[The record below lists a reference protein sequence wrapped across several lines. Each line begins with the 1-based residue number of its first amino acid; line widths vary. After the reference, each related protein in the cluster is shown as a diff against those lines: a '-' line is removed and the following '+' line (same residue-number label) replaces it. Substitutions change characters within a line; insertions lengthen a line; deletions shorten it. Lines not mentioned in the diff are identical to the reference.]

1 MLSTRMIKLMTADP
15 AAQLPKHRRLL
26 RSARSGAILSALMLP
41 AVRLSPPAGYGLI
54 TTTGRKT
61 GKRRR
66 KCVRVIRRGDHA
78 YLVQLVPPQIALTRP
93 GAVSGWLLNIRANP
107 HVLLR
112 INDGSLHGVAREIT
126 DPAER
131 ELAREVICDNVYP
144 TDYAEAGLH
153 LRGLPTR
160 AKIKELHEYWFDT
173 GHPLII
179 ELAR

>member
-1 MLSTRMIKLMTADP
+1 
-15 AAQLPKHRRLL
+15 
-26 RSARSGAILSALMLP
+26 
-41 AVRLSPPAGYGLI
+41 VI

-66 KCVRVIRRGDHA
+66 KCIRIIRRRDRA
-78 YLVQLVPPQIALTRP
+78 YLVQLVPPHVALTRP
-93 GAVSGWLLNIRANP
+93 GAVSSWLLNIRANP
-107 HVLLR
+107 RVLLR
-112 INDGSLHGVAREIT
+112 IKGGSFQGIAREIT

-131 ELAREVICDNVYP
+131 EVARSAICDNVYF

-160 AKIKELHEYWFDT
+160 AKIKELHRYWFDT
-173 GHPLII
+173 GHPLVV